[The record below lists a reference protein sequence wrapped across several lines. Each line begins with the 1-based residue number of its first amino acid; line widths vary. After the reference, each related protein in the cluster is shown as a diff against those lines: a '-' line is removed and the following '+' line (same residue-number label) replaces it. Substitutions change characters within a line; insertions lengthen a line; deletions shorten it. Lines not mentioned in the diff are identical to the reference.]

1 MGDRSGDSSGNGGG
15 NGSNRW
21 CGWFRRC
28 RGGGSG
34 NYGLE
39 CRCGLKGPRPELLG
53 NGPLVRVYPAGSVA
67 EHTDDAGRD
76 QHPGQVDGFGPGE
89 PRSTRDVVDGATR
102 CHFAAEDTDLGD
114 VHVGGKFGSGV
125 FEDES
130 AGVAFRAEHLRGPHV
145 AGVAE
150 VQCLR
155 ERCHAERHRAQ
166 RRCGRTLVHLDFH
179 FGKFHHGGEGGQ

>member
-1 MGDRSGDSSGNGGG
+1 M
-15 NGSNRW
+15 
-21 CGWFRRC
+21 
-28 RGGGSG
+28 
-34 NYGLE
+34 
-39 CRCGLKGPRPELLG
+39 
-53 NGPLVRVYPAGSVA
+53 RVYPAGSVA

-76 QHPGQVDGFGPGE
+76 QHPGQVDGFGPGK
-89 PRSTRDVVDGATR
+89 PGSTRDVVNGATR

-150 VQCLR
+150 VQCLG
-155 ERCHAERHRAQ
+155 ERFHAERHCAQ
-166 RRCGRTLVHLDFH
+166 RRCGRTLMHLDFH
-179 FGKFHHGGEGGQ
+179 LGKFHHGGEGGQ